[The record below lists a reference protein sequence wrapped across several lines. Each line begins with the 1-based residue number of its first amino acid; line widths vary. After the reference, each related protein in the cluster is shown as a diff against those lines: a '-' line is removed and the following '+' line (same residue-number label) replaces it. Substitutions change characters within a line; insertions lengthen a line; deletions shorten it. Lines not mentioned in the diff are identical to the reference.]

1 VADGRFLALPHA
13 GVDAMQ
19 QGKAADRDHWLAGM
33 QRLRR
38 SVE

>member
-1 VADGRFLALPHA
+1 
-13 GVDAMQ
+13 MQ

-38 SVE
+38 AVE